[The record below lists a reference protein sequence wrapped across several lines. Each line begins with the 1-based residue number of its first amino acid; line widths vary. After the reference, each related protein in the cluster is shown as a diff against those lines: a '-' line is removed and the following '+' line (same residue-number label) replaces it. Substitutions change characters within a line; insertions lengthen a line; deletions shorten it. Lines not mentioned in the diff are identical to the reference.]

1 MITLRKIETNLEVYY
16 SQDNFDFQENITR
29 LDNYEDLFVY
39 TNYDNLEY
47 HFKKKFGY
55 SVRKIDLQDLFT
67 IEENRVNRWNLIKTL
82 VKYYDYSYSEICYE
96 TIEEILNTLEV
107 TQREYTYIFEEI
119 EEILNTAKI
128 PYKQH
133 YKYLEIRGNS
143 QGDLFNVLVLQDELK
158 EIWGNDINIKDLRE
172 DIYNYAY
179 SSVLY
184 GTLDL
189 SFEYTVNTVNY
200 PISLHF
206 ENIDEI
212 LNNSYELDFNYAA
225 IHSAIISQSPFM
237 LTINDL
243 KLLFVE
249 LESYDYTDIKY

>member
-1 MITLRKIETNLEVYY
+1 MITLRKIGTNLEVYY
-16 SQDNFDFQENITR
+16 SQDNFDFQENFTT
-29 LDNYEDLFVY
+29 LDNFDNLHIY
-39 TNYDNLEY
+39 TDFDNLEF
-47 HFKKKFGY
+47 HFKNKYGY
-55 SVRKIDLQDLFT
+55 SLKVIDLQDLFT

-107 TQREYTYIFEEI
+107 TQREYNYIFEEI

-133 YKYLEIRGNS
+133 YKYLEIRGYS
-143 QGDLFNVLVLQDELK
+143 QGDIFKVLVLQDELK

-172 DIYNYAY
+172 DLYNYAY

-189 SFEYTVNTVNY
+189 SFEYTVNAVNY
-200 PISLHF
+200 PISLYF

-212 LNNSYELDFNYAA
+212 LNNRYELDFDYAA
-225 IHSAIISQSPFM
+225 IHSAIISQSPFA
-237 LTINDL
+237 LNIKEL
-243 KLLFVE
+243 KPLFTE
-249 LESYDYTDIKY
+249 LESYDYTDIKC